1 MAPDYDVVKT
11 KFIPP
16 LVEHGLIES
25 KDAFF
30 SDGGR
35 RRHEPAQPV
44 VDLDSLLVI
53 ETRQEMPE
61 REGIVFASLAQY
73 DRDIARALL
82 RCAVLKIE
90 PCQSSAKLCG

>member
-1 MAPDYDVVKT
+1 MAPDRDVVKT

-30 SDGGR
+30 RNGGR

-44 VDLDSLLVI
+44 VDLDPLLVI
-53 ETRQEMPE
+53 DTRQEMPQ
-61 REGIVFASLAQY
+61 REGIAVASLA
-73 DRDIARALL
+73 
-82 RCAVLKIE
+82 
-90 PCQSSAKLCG
+90 